1 MINRVAR
8 AVDRNLPV
16 SEPCPAPPA
25 LLSDDAGYVKRFQ
38 SGLAACPC
46 GQARIYQSLRIP
58 YSCRVLFLF
67 NFNMLYIF
75 SGDAY

>member
-38 SGLAACPC
+38 SINHCVFPIPAVSYFPLILICYISLAVTPIEISPIGL
-46 GQARIYQSLRIP
+46 I
-58 YSCRVLFLF
+58 
-67 NFNMLYIF
+67 LY
-75 SGDAY
+75 